1 MRNYELAY
9 IVDPDQ
15 DEQSLEALEE
25 RVKGWVVSAG
35 GNVGKVDRWGKRR
48 LAYPLNKQTE
58 GFYFILS
65 TEMPPGAGAMIE
77 RDLQLSEPILRYMI
91 TLQESA

>member
-9 IVDPDQ
+9 VVDPDQ

-25 RVKGWVVSAG
+25 KVKGWIVSAG
-35 GNVGKVDRWGKRR
+35 GKVGKVDRWGKRR
-48 LAYPLNKQTE
+48 LAYPVKKQTE

-65 TEMPPGAGAMIE
+65 TEMPPGTGAVVE
-77 RDLQLSEPILRYMI
+77 RDLRLSEPILRYMI
-91 TLQESA
+91 TLLESV